1 MFLASER
8 TAVAAGSLAQRL
20 GVDLHRDRMS
30 RNGKIRLLR
39 ELRRHQVAAAF
50 VGDCLTHAPVACEA
64 HVSISLVGND
74 ATMEFGWGQEPADI
88 ALLAPSIAPLP
99 GLCAL
104 ARDSIGRRER
114 TRSAIMAANLLCVA
128 GAFAFGFTPLAVV
141 LVTNFGTSLVYNNA
155 KRALNEPAL
164 ARSQIAL
171 HGSASLEACDVQ

>member
-1 MFLASER
+1 MNVELLHGLAMF
-8 TAVAAGSLAQRL
+8 
-20 GVDLHRDRMS
+20 
-30 RNGKIRLLR
+30 
-39 ELRRHQVAAAF
+39 AAAF

-164 ARSQIAL
+164 ARSWPAVRGNLRELQPGFLRHRPDAVRARRRDR
-171 HGSASLEACDVQ
+171 HRSRKR